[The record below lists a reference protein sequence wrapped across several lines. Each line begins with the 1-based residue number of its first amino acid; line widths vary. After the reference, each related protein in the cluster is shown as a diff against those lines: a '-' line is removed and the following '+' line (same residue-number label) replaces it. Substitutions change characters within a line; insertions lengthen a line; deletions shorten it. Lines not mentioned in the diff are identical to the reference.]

1 MKLQLLKASFAI
13 LACVYGIVANGQI
26 TVNGTIVDRLSKEP
40 VTGAVIIAKDAD
52 AVTVSQINGFFRLN
66 LPQGVQ
72 KIAITLIGYVQKE
85 IEITNSTE
93 LGIIE
98 LDSDALELEGVMII
112 SSFAKDRE
120 TPIALSTIK
129 AEVITEKLGSKEFP
143 EILRSTPSVYV
154 SKNGG
159 GYGDSR
165 ISLRGFDSDNI
176 GILVNGVP
184 VNDPEDGK
192 VYWSNWAGLADVTR
206 TIQIQRGMGASKLAI
221 SSVGGTI
228 NIITKNT
235 DAEKGGSVYSGFGN
249 DGYNKYTFNLS
260 TGLMD
265 NGWAV
270 SISGGTTFGNGY
282 IDGTNFKAYSYFANI
297 SKVLSP
303 KHRLSLQAF
312 GAPQWHNQRG
322 MQHKISTY
330 KNENS
335 DVQFSVN
342 GTKFNSD
349 YGYRNGKV
357 YGGNYGYN
365 KYHKPQISL
374 NHYWN
379 IDKTSTLS
387 TVAYTSV
394 GTGGGRVIRGA
405 QGYLLRWNNS
415 EDEDKPN
422 GGITPEGLLDFDA
435 AMNIN
440 KNSETGSQ
448 IIVSNGFN
456 SHEWYGLL
464 STYNKSFENLKITAG
479 VDAKYFIGKHGR
491 EIVDLLGGKYYL
503 DYYVDRNTQEK
514 ISYSINR
521 SATTQLKVGD
531 KIEWYN
537 DGIVSWLGLFG
548 QAEYVKES
556 YSAFVSA
563 SFASNNYRRK
573 DYFNYTPGNQLSD
586 KVNFVPFSVKGG
598 FNYNL
603 NKNHNVFANA
613 GYFTRAPYNIDNIFL
628 HYKNDINPDVKMEK
642 VISGEIGYGF
652 TSSIFKAKLNAYIT
666 NWKDKSL
673 VKSFYKDGNEII
685 ANIPGL
691 NALHKGIELEMQFNP
706 VSRLFITGMLSL
718 GDWVW
723 QKDVN
728 FTVFDEQQNPVGD
741 GVDAFIKGIHVGNS
755 AQHTAFLGID
765 YDVFKS
771 IKIGANINYFG
782 KHFAEFD
789 PTYRD
794 DSEDKKDSWRLPD
807 ATVVDLNIRW
817 NFNIGNFDATLY
829 GNIDNLFNKEY
840 ISDATDGSTHDR
852 YTALVYYG
860 LGRTWTAGIRINF

>member
-1 MKLQLLKASFAI
+1 MKLRLLKVF
-13 LACVYGIVANGQI
+13 LAFLSCSCAIVANGQI
-26 TVNGTIVDRLSKEP
+26 TIHGTLVDKLTKEP
-40 VTGAVIIAKDAD
+40 VAGAVIIAKDAD

-66 LPQGVQ
+66 LAQGTQ
-72 KIAITLIGYVQKE
+72 KILITFVGYIQKE
-85 IEITNSTE
+85 IEVTSVSD

-98 LDSDALELEGVMII
+98 LESDALELEGVMVVA
-112 SSFAKDRE
+112 SFAKDRE
-120 TPIALSTIK
+120 TPVALSTIK
-129 AEVITEKLGSKEFP
+129 ADVIAEKLGSKEFP

-154 SKNGG
+154 TKSGG

-165 ISLRGFDSDNI
+165 INLRGFDSDNI
-176 GILVNGVP
+176 GVLVNGVP

-206 TIQIQRGMGASKLAI
+206 TIQVQRGMGASKLAI

-249 DGYNKYTFNLS
+249 DGYNKYTFSLS

-270 SISGGTTFGNGY
+270 TVSGGTTFGNGY

-297 SKVLSP
+297 SKVLSS
-303 KHRLSLQAF
+303 KHKLSLQAF

-322 MQHKISTY
+322 TQHKISTY
-330 KNENS
+330 KNENP
-335 DVQFSVN
+335 DIPFSVN
-342 GTKFNSD
+342 GTKFNPD
-349 YGYRNGKV
+349 YGYRNGKI
-357 YGGNYGYN
+357 YGGNNGYN
-365 KYHKPQISL
+365 EYHKPQISL
-374 NHYWN
+374 NHYWDIN
-379 IDKTSTLS
+379 ETSMLS
-387 TVAYTSV
+387 TVAYTSI

-405 QGYLLRWNNS
+405 QGYLLRWNS
-415 EDEDKPN
+415 EDKPS
-422 GGITPEGLLDFDA
+422 GGTTPEGLLDFDA
-435 AMNIN
+435 AIDIN
-440 KNSETGSQ
+440 KNSETGSK
-448 IIVSNGFN
+448 IIVSNSFN

-464 STYNKSFENLKITAG
+464 STYNKSFKNLKITAG

-491 EIVDLLGGKYYL
+491 EIVDLLGGEYYL
-503 DYYVDRNTQEK
+503 DYADNK
-514 ISYSINR
+514 NR
-521 SATTQLKVGD
+521 PATTHLKVGD
-531 KIEWYN
+531 KIEWHN

-573 DYFNYTPGNQLSD
+573 DYFNYTPGNQVSD

-603 NKNHNVFANA
+603 NKNHNLFINT

-628 HYKNDINPDVKMEK
+628 NYSNDINPDVKMEK

-673 VKSFYKDGNEII
+673 VESFDDDDNEII

-706 VSRLFITGMLSL
+706 VSKLFITGMLSL

-723 QKDVN
+723 QKDVHFKLFN
-728 FTVFDEQQNPVGD
+728 DRQEFVGD
-741 GVDAFIKGIHVGNS
+741 RDAFIKGVHVGNS

-771 IKIGANINYFG
+771 IRIGTNINYFG
-782 KHFAEFD
+782 KHFADFD
-789 PTYRD
+789 PTNRTTAD
-794 DSEDKKDSWRLPD
+794 DNKDSWRLPD
-807 ATVVDLNIRW
+807 ATVVDFNVRW
-817 NFNIGNFDATLY
+817 KFNVGNLDATLY
-829 GNIDNLFNKEY
+829 GNIDNIFNKEY
-840 ISDATDGSTHDR
+840 ISDATDGITHDR
-852 YTALVYYG
+852 YSALVYYG
-860 LGRTWTAGIRINF
+860 FGRTWTAGIRINF

>member
-1 MKLQLLKASFAI
+1 MKLHLLKAFFAVLCCSYAI
-13 LACVYGIVANGQI
+13 IANGQI
-26 TVNGTIVDRLSKEP
+26 TVHGTLVDKLSKEP
-40 VTGAVIIAKDAD
+40 VAGAVIIAKDAD
-52 AVTVSQINGFFRLN
+52 AVAVSQINGFFRLN
-66 LPQGVQ
+66 LAQGVQ
-72 KIAITLIGYVQKE
+72 KIRITLVGYLQKE
-85 IEITNSTE
+85 IELTNLSNLD
-93 LGIIE
+93 LGTIE
-98 LDSDALELEGVMII
+98 LDSDALELEGVMVV

-129 AEVITEKLGSKEFP
+129 PEIIAEKLGSKEFP

-154 SKNGG
+154 TKGGG

-165 ISLRGFDSDNI
+165 INLRGFDSDNI
-176 GILVNGVP
+176 GVLVNGVP

-192 VYWSNWAGLADVTR
+192 IYWSNWAGLADVTR
-206 TIQIQRGMGASKLAI
+206 TIQVQRGMGASKLAI

-270 SISGGTTFGNGY
+270 TISGGTSFGNGY
-282 IDGTNFKAYSYFANI
+282 IDGTDFKAYSYFANV
-297 SKVLSP
+297 SKVISP
-303 KHRLSLQAF
+303 KHRISLQAF

-322 MQHKISTY
+322 TQHKISTY
-330 KNENS
+330 KNENP
-335 DVQFSVN
+335 DVPFSVN
-342 GTKFNSD
+342 GKKFNSD

-374 NHYWN
+374 NHYWD
-379 IDKTSTLS
+379 IDETSMLS

-405 QGYLLRWNNS
+405 QGYLLRWNNA
-415 EDEDKPN
+415 DKPN
-422 GGITPEGLLDFDA
+422 GGITPDGLLDFDA
-435 AMNIN
+435 AMDIN
-440 KNSETGSQ
+440 KASETGSQ

-464 STYNKSFENLKITAG
+464 STYNKSFNSLKITAG
-479 VDAKYFIGKHGR
+479 VDARYFIGKHGR
-491 EIVDLLGGKYYL
+491 EIVDLLGGEYYL
-503 DYYVDRNTQEK
+503 DNTQNE
-514 ISYSINR
+514 NR
-521 SATTQLKVGD
+521 PATTKLKVGD
-531 KIEWYN
+531 KIEWHN
-537 DGIVSWLGLFG
+537 DGIVSWMGLFG
-548 QAEYVKES
+548 QAEYVKEN

-563 SFASNNYRRK
+563 SFVSNNYRRK
-573 DYFNYTPGNQLSD
+573 DYFNYTEGNQLSD

-603 NKNHNVFANA
+603 HKNHNVFVNT

-666 NWKDKSL
+666 NWQDKSL
-673 VKSFYKDGNEII
+673 VKPFYIDGNEII
-685 ANIPGL
+685 ANVPGL
-691 NALHKGIELEMQFNP
+691 NALHKGVELEIQFNP
-706 VSRLFITGMLSL
+706 VSALFITGMLSL

-728 FTVFDEQQNPVGD
+728 FTVFEGQTLERE
-741 GVDAFIKGIHVGNS
+741 GVDAYIKGLHVGNS

-771 IKIGANINYFG
+771 IRIGANINYFG
-782 KHFAEFD
+782 KHFADFD
-789 PTYRD
+789 PTNRTSAD
-794 DSEDKKDSWRLPD
+794 NNKDSWRLPD
-807 ATVVDLNIRW
+807 ATVVDFNVRW
-817 NFNIGNFDATLY
+817 KFNIGNLDATLY

-860 LGRTWTAGIRINF
+860 FGRTWTAGVRINF